1 MPTDKKPG
9 QDGLSDMEDR
19 RVLSGNTAP
28 DIPAGAEDTQVLLDV
43 EDLKVRLG
51 GRPIVDGVSLTVMP
65 GRWLM
70 VAGPNGAGKS
80 TLIHAVTQGVP
91 YTGTVLFDGKDISK
105 YRAAELARNIGVLT
119 QSHNVNY
126 SFTVEEVV
134 RLGRYAYSPGIFSKG
149 NDRDESAIR
158 SALEKTGL
166 TDIRNQSV
174 TTLSGG
180 ERQRTFL
187 AQVFAQDPRLL
198 ILDEPTNHLDPVYQ
212 KQIFGMI
219 RDWIK
224 DSGKAV
230 ISVVH
235 DLSLAKMFGTDALLM
250 QQGQPS
256 ESGPIDLVLTK
267 ENLEKV
273 YSMDM
278 YGWMNGLLS
287 QWQR

>member
-1 MPTDKKPG
+1 MPTDENPV
-9 QDGLSDMEDR
+9 QNMLSDTEDR
-19 RVLSGNTAP
+19 RVPSGNTAP
-28 DIPAGAEDTQVLLDV
+28 DILCGTKDPRVLLDV
-43 EDLKVRLG
+43 ENLKVRLG
-51 GRPIVDGVSLTVMP
+51 GRPIVGGVSLKVEP
-65 GRWLM
+65 GHWLM

-91 YTGTVLFDGKDISK
+91 YTGKVLFDGKDISEF
-105 YRAAELARNIGVLT
+105 RAAELARNIGVLT
-119 QSHNVNY
+119 QSHNVHY
-126 SFTVEEVV
+126 DFTVEEVV

-149 NDRDESAIR
+149 NDGDESAIR

-166 TDIRNQSV
+166 IDIRNQSV

-219 RDWIK
+219 RNWIA

-256 ESGPIDLVLTK
+256 ESGPIDTVLTE
-267 ENLEKV
+267 ENLENV

>member
-1 MPTDKKPG
+1 MMTGDQEKSKTLPG
-9 QDGLSDMEDR
+9 GKDCSVLPDTRDTGL
-19 RVLSGNTAP
+19 
-28 DIPAGAEDTQVLLDV
+28 LLDV
-43 EDLKVRLG
+43 KNLEVRLG
-51 GRPIVDGVSLTVMP
+51 GRTIVGGASLTVMP
-65 GRWLM
+65 GHWLM

-80 TLIHAVTQGVP
+80 TLINAVTQGLP
-91 YTGTVLFDGKDISK
+91 YTGTVLFDGKDISH

-119 QSHNVNY
+119 QSHNVHY
-126 SFTVEEVV
+126 DFTVEEVV
-134 RLGRYAYSPGIFSKG
+134 RLGRYAYSPGIFSRG
-149 NDRDESAIR
+149 NDGDESAVR

-166 TDIRNQSV
+166 TEIRKQSV

-219 RDWIK
+219 RDWIT

-250 QQGQPS
+250 QQGRPS
-256 ESGPIDLVLTK
+256 ESGPIDTILTR
-267 ENLEKV
+267 ESLEKV

-278 YGWMNGLLS
+278 YGWMNGLLA
-287 QWQR
+287 QWER

>member
-1 MPTDKKPG
+1 MAT
-9 QDGLSDMEDR
+9 
-19 RVLSGNTAP
+19 
-28 DIPAGAEDTQVLLDV
+28 LLDV
-43 EDLKVRLG
+43 RDVKVRLG
-51 GRPIVDGVSLTVMP
+51 GRIIVGGASLKVEP
-65 GRWLM
+65 GHWLM
-70 VAGPNGAGKS
+70 IAGPNGAGKS
-80 TLIHAVTQGVP
+80 TLINAITQGIP
-91 YTGTVLFDGKDISK
+91 YTGKVSFDGKDITE

-119 QSHNVNY
+119 QSHSVHY
-126 SFTVEEVV
+126 DFTVEEVV
-134 RLGRYAYSPGIFSKG
+134 RLGRYAYSPGIFSRG
-149 NDRDESAIR
+149 NDGDESAVL

-166 TDIRNQSV
+166 AGIRHQSV

-212 KQIFGMI
+212 RQIFGLI
-219 RDWIK
+219 KDWIT

-250 QQGQPS
+250 RQGQPS
-256 ESGPIDLVLTK
+256 EAGPIDKILTG
-267 ENLEKV
+267 ENLEEV

>member
-1 MPTDKKPG
+1 MSIGEKETSKTYKGGKDFSVLPDVCDT
-9 QDGLSDMEDR
+9 GL
-19 RVLSGNTAP
+19 LP
-28 DIPAGAEDTQVLLDV
+28 DARDTGILLDV
-43 EDLKVRLG
+43 KNLEVRLG
-51 GRPIVDGVSLTVMP
+51 SRTIVGGASLKVAS
-65 GRWLM
+65 GHWLM

-80 TLIHAVTQGVP
+80 TLINAVTQGVP
-91 YTGTVLFDGKDISK
+91 YTGTVLFDGKAVSH

-119 QSHNVNY
+119 QSHNVHY
-126 SFTVEEVV
+126 DFTVEEVV
-134 RLGRYAYSPGIFSKG
+134 RLGRYAYSPGILSRG
-149 NDRDESAIR
+149 NDGDESAVR

-166 TDIRNQSV
+166 TEIRKQSV

-219 RDWIK
+219 RDWIT

-256 ESGPIDLVLTK
+256 ESGPIDTILTK

-278 YGWMNGLLS
+278 YGWMSGLLA
-287 QWQR
+287 QWER